1 MGSGFFLSFTFLC
14 DIFLLQ
20 ENSYRGKMIASN
32 PRLIF
37 FTQVGI
43 QKGEQPSPSQHLYNR
58 FHGRNSDF
66 AWVICAP
73 FPPSTVTGEQG
84 TCQASPGS
92 HPYPPSSL
100 LPSTVGNALIDSQK
114 GRGALSNGKMVPSRL
129 KQMSSTLHSLVRQ
142 RTFERTQS
150 YTLSLFHKFHK

>member
-58 FHGRNSDF
+58 FHGGIPTLLGSY
-66 AWVICAP
+66 VHP
-73 FPPSTVTGEQG
+73 FH
-84 TCQASPGS
+84 QA
-92 HPYPPSSL
+92 L
-100 LPSTVGNALIDSQK
+100 
-114 GRGALSNGKMVPSRL
+114 
-129 KQMSSTLHSLVRQ
+129 
-142 RTFERTQS
+142 
-150 YTLSLFHKFHK
+150 